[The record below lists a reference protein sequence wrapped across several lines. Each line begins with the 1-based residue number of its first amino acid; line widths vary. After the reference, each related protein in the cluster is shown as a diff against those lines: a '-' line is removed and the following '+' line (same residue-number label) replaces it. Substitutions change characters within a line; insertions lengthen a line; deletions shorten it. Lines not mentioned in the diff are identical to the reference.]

1 MTKTKSF
8 DKATKDVQFK
18 VAAHRAN
25 EKNAGLV
32 ARALLERGVDVQD
45 L

>member
-1 MTKTKSF
+1 MTKTESF
-8 DKATKDVQFK
+8 GKATKGLQFK
-18 VAAHRAN
+18 GAAHRAN